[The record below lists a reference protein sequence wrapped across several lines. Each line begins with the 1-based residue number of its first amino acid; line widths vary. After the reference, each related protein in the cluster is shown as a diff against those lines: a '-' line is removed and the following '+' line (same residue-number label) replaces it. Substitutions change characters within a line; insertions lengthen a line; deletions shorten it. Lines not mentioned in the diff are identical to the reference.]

1 MKIILIII
9 AILLLPV
16 QAYAPVGRWYPLVKT
31 VKADNSG
38 MVLEV
43 TQYWRDDVR

>member
-16 QAYAPVGRWYPLVKT
+16 QARAPVGRWYPLVKT

-38 MVLEV
+38 MVLKMAHV
-43 TQYWRDDVR
+43 WREK